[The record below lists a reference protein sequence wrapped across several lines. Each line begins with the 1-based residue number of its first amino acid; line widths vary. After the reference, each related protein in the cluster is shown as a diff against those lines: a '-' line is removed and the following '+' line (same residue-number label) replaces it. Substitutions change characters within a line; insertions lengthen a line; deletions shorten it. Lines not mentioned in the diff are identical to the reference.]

1 MITGFTHRSSRS
13 AFKSDVLIFLVLFYP
28 RLRWTLVPVSQGKQA
43 HLRLHP
49 YARARSGSFKMQS
62 RIKRVTEDDKLDLC
76 RCIAAPA
83 GTKLGPSSV
92 PLHSAPLAVLLPP
105 FHANPYQVAL
115 PSNTVFQF
123 PPQYDHIYSFTRVG
137 QFEVEDK
144 GHPVTSPG
152 DPPGSDLL
160 HQSVMR
166 SFFCT
171 WRNAKF
177 FNVLFPHRKKNT
189 GGLVRLCDEDSRPGT
204 KKTPDTTTRIFKLRS
219 TGTAHHFSFLLNSTD
234 YRILRM
240 DEDHDRMYVGSKD
253 YILSLDLHD
262 INKEPLIIHWPVS
275 QQRKNECILSG
286 KDTNGECGNFI
297 RVIEPWNR
305 THLYICGT
313 GAYNPVCTYVNRGRK
328 AQGSLHQQMPQSGGR
343 ASRAADFGTTAE
355 PPGPKEYI
363 FHLEPGKVDSGKGKC
378 SYDPKL
384 NSVSALING
393 ELYAGVYIDFMGTDS
408 AIFRTLGQQTAMRT
422 DQYNSRWL
430 NDPSFVHVHLI
441 PDSAERNDDKLYF
454 FFREKSSE
462 MGQSPVSQSRIGRI
476 CLNDDGGHCCLVN
489 KWSTFLKARLIC
501 SVPGSDGV
509 ETHFDELRESPSLP
523 TPLPSSVVI
532 PQRAVRKGTQAEGGK
547 RSERLANESLMKDL
561 VYCAARNRLSRRAG
575 SGVKA
580 ERRSG
585 PEYVGL
591 TRQLAGGAWPL
602 LEMVGRVTV
611 MLTVMSGARP
621 RQLNTC
627 AVECGVAANFTE
639 VCFAGDVYIQQT
651 QDTKNP
657 VIYGVFSVSGSV
669 FKGSAVCV
677 YSMAD
682 IRMVFNG
689 PFAHKEGPNYQWV
702 AYAGKIPY
710 PRPGTCPGGTFTPN
724 MKSTKDYP
732 DEVINFMRNHPT
744 MYNAVYPVHKRP
756 LVVRTNVDY
765 EFTTITVDQV
775 TAADGSY
782 EVLFLG
788 TDRGTV
794 QKVIVLPTDDLQT
807 EELVLEEVEVFRVTR
822 ISEVLILP
830 SHKPGPPVT
839 GRNKF
844 LRLAAT
850 ATEFST
856 FRRLV
861 SFSPPQQQLYV
872 ASAEGVTHLTLH
884 RCDVYGEACADCC
897 LARDPYCAW
906 DGKSCSRYSASQK
919 RRSRRQDV
927 KYGNP
932 IRQCRG
938 YNSNGTP
945 PSFIN
950 TSTSIGWTRHILY
963 LLCTSSDFNRN
974 NLCHGA
980 LFVVANK
987 NTLEMVQY
995 GVEGSST
1002 FLECQ
1007 ARSPHA
1013 CIRWHVQKE
1022 NSDRKK
1028 EMKTDGRVL
1037 KTEQGLL
1044 LRSLQ
1049 PSDSGTYHCTA
1060 TEKNFKH
1067 ALLKLQL
1074 VVLSSRA
1081 VHSALG
1087 DSAGPSAVAAPLQ
1100 AGPWTP
1106 NAGQYKDLL
1115 TLLSQPEMGLIN
1127 QYCQDYWP
1135 LGSAGSKEPVVAA
1148 VRGKDLKELKEQKKP
1163 RNRRNHDG
1171 RIEARET

>member
-1 MITGFTHRSSRS
+1 MPPPSPAQQKTLS
-13 AFKSDVLIFLVLFYP
+13 LF
-28 RLRWTLVPVSQGKQA
+28 PVSA
-43 HLRLHP
+43 
-49 YARARSGSFKMQS
+49 
-62 RIKRVTEDDKLDLC
+62 E
-76 RCIAAPA
+76 
-83 GTKLGPSSV
+83 
-92 PLHSAPLAVLLPP
+92 
-105 FHANPYQVAL
+105 
-115 PSNTVFQF
+115 
-123 PPQYDHIYSFTRVG
+123 
-137 QFEVEDK
+137 
-144 GHPVTSPG
+144 
-152 DPPGSDLL
+152 
-160 HQSVMR
+160 
-166 SFFCT
+166 
-171 WRNAKF
+171 
-177 FNVLFPHRKKNT
+177 
-189 GGLVRLCDEDSRPGT
+189 
-204 KKTPDTTTRIFKLRS
+204 LRS
-219 TGTAHHFSFLLNSTD
+219 TGTAQHFSYLLNTSD
-234 YRILRM
+234 FRILRM

-262 INKEPLIIHWPVS
+262 INREPLIIHWPVS
-275 QQRKNECILSG
+275 QQRKTECILSG
-286 KDTNGECGNFI
+286 KDINGECGNFI
-297 RVIEPWNR
+297 RLIEPWNR
-305 THLYICGT
+305 THLYACGT
-313 GAYNPVCTYVNRGRK
+313 GAYNPVCTYVNRGRRPQS
-328 AQGSLHQQMPQSGGR
+328 AMHLQMPQTRGR
-343 ASRAADFGTTAE
+343 ASRAADASDMVDE
-355 PPGPKEYI
+355 ADYI
-363 FHLEPGKVDSGKGKC
+363 FHLEPGKEDSGKGKC

-408 AIFRTLGQQTAMRT
+408 AIFRTLGKQAAMRT

-462 MGQSPVSQSRIGRI
+462 MGQSLKSQSRIGRI

-501 SVPGSDGV
+501 SVPGADGI
-509 ETHFDELRESPSLP
+509 ETHFDELR
-523 TPLPSSVVI
+523 
-532 PQRAVRKGTQAEGGK
+532 
-547 RSERLANESLMKDL
+547 
-561 VYCAARNRLSRRAG
+561 
-575 SGVKA
+575 
-580 ERRSG
+580 
-585 PEYVGL
+585 
-591 TRQLAGGAWPL
+591 
-602 LEMVGRVTV
+602 
-611 MLTVMSGARP
+611 
-621 RQLNTC
+621 
-627 AVECGVAANFTE
+627 
-639 VCFAGDVYIQQT
+639 DVYIQPT

-702 AYAGKIPY
+702 AYSGKIPY

-775 TAADGSY
+775 TAADGNY

-794 QKVIVLPTDDLQT
+794 QKVIVLPKDDLQT
-807 EELVLEEVEVFRVTR
+807 EELVLEEVEVFKAPTAITTMK
-822 ISEVLILP
+822 IS
-830 SHKPGPPVT
+830 SK
-839 GRNKF
+839 R
-844 LRLAAT
+844 
-850 ATEFST
+850 
-856 FRRLV
+856 
-861 SFSPPQQQLYV
+861 QQLYV
-872 ASAEGVTHLTLH
+872 ASGVGVTHLALH

-938 YNSNGTP
+938 YNSNT
-945 PSFIN
+945 
-950 TSTSIGWTRHILY
+950 
-963 LLCTSSDFNRN
+963 
-974 NLCHGA
+974 
-980 LFVVANK
+980 NK

-995 GVEGSST
+995 GVEGSTT

-1013 CIRWHVQKE
+1013 LIKWHLHRDSNDRRKE
-1022 NSDRKK
+1022 VRS
-1028 EMKTDGRVL
+1028 DGRIL

-1049 PSDSGTYHCTA
+1049 TSDSGIYVCTA

-1067 ALLKLQL
+1067 MLVKLQL
-1074 VVLSSRA
+1074 VVLSSHA
-1081 VHSALG
+1081 VNNVLVETGRPAATSPQSSA
-1087 DSAGPSAVAAPLQ
+1087 
-1100 AGPWTP
+1100 WTP

-1115 TLLSQPEMGLIN
+1115 TILSQPEMGLIN
-1127 QYCQDYWP
+1127 QYCQDYWQ
-1135 LGSAGSKEPVVAA
+1135 LGEPMLGTIKA
-1148 VRGKDLKELKEQKKP
+1148 KDLKELKEQKKP
-1163 RNRRNHDG
+1163 RNRRHHN
-1171 RIEARET
+1171 EETEEVET

>member
-1 MITGFTHRSSRS
+1 MLLGSPWSVQVLLALSVLTLG
-13 AFKSDVLIFLVLFYP
+13 SDSEPQNAPRVFL
-28 RLRWTLVPVSQGKQA
+28 
-43 HLRLHP
+43 
-49 YARARSGSFKMQS
+49 SFKDM
-62 RIKRVTEDDKLDLC
+62 
-76 RCIAAPA
+76 
-83 GTKLGPSSV
+83 
-92 PLHSAPLAVLLPP
+92 
-105 FHANPYQVAL
+105 
-115 PSNTVFQF
+115 
-123 PPQYDHIYSFTRVG
+123 
-137 QFEVEDK
+137 
-144 GHPVTSPG
+144 
-152 DPPGSDLL
+152 
-160 HQSVMR
+160 
-166 SFFCT
+166 
-171 WRNAKF
+171 
-177 FNVLFPHRKKNT
+177 
-189 GGLVRLCDEDSRPGT
+189 
-204 KKTPDTTTRIFKLRS
+204 RS
-219 TGTAHHFSFLLNSTD
+219 TGTAHYFSFLLNTSD

-262 INKEPLIIHWPVS
+262 INREPLIIHWPVS
-275 QQRKNECILSG
+275 PQRKTECVLSG

-297 RVIEPWNR
+297 RLIEPWNR
-305 THLYICGT
+305 THLYVCGT

-328 AQGSLHQQMPQSGGR
+328 PMTAMHLQMPQTRGR
-343 ASRAADFGTTAE
+343 TSRAAE
-355 PPGPKEYI
+355 PETVFDETGLQEYV
-363 FHLEPGKVDSGKGKC
+363 FHLEPGKEDSGKGKC
-378 SYDPKL
+378 PYDPKL

-408 AIFRTLGQQTAMRT
+408 AIFRTLGKNAVMRT

-441 PDSAERNDDKLYF
+441 PDSNEKNDDKLYF

-462 MGQSPVSQSRIGRI
+462 MGQSPKSQSRIGRI

-501 SVPGSDGV
+501 SVPGADGI
-509 ETHFDELRESPSLP
+509 ETHFDELR
-523 TPLPSSVVI
+523 
-532 PQRAVRKGTQAEGGK
+532 
-547 RSERLANESLMKDL
+547 
-561 VYCAARNRLSRRAG
+561 
-575 SGVKA
+575 
-580 ERRSG
+580 
-585 PEYVGL
+585 
-591 TRQLAGGAWPL
+591 
-602 LEMVGRVTV
+602 
-611 MLTVMSGARP
+611 
-621 RQLNTC
+621 
-627 AVECGVAANFTE
+627 
-639 VCFAGDVYIQQT
+639 DVYIQPT

-702 AYAGKIPY
+702 AYTGKIPY

-775 TAADGSY
+775 TAADGNY

-794 QKVIVLPTDDLQT
+794 QKVIVLPRDDLQT
-807 EELVLEEVEVFRVTR
+807 EELVLEEVEVFRVPTPITTMK
-822 ISEVLILP
+822 IS
-830 SHKPGPPVT
+830 SK
-839 GRNKF
+839 R
-844 LRLAAT
+844 
-850 ATEFST
+850 
-856 FRRLV
+856 
-861 SFSPPQQQLYV
+861 QQLYV
-872 ASAEGVTHLTLH
+872 ASAVGVTHLALH

-938 YNSNGTP
+938 YNSNP
-945 PSFIN
+945 
-950 TSTSIGWTRHILY
+950 
-963 LLCTSSDFNRN
+963 
-974 NLCHGA
+974 
-980 LFVVANK
+980 NK
-987 NTLEMVQY
+987 NTLETGQY

-1013 CIRWHVQKE
+1013 AIKWHLHRD
-1022 NSDRKK
+1022 NSDRRR
-1028 EMKTDGRVL
+1028 EVRTDGRIL
-1037 KTEQGLL
+1037 KTDQGLL

-1049 PSDSGTYHCTA
+1049 SSDSGIYVCTA

-1067 ALLKLQL
+1067 TLVKLHL
-1074 VVLSSRA
+1074 VVLTNQA
-1081 VHSALG
+1081 VNNILVETGRPAIS
-1087 DSAGPSAVAAPLQ
+1087 PLQ
-1100 AGPWTP
+1100 SSAWTP
-1106 NAGQYKDLL
+1106 SAGQYKDLL
-1115 TLLSQPEMGLIN
+1115 TILSQPEMGLIN
-1127 QYCQDYWP
+1127 QYCQDYWQYGDP
-1135 LGSAGSKEPVVAA
+1135 LTGVIK
-1148 VRGKDLKELKEQKKP
+1148 GKDLKELKEQKKP
-1163 RNRRNHDG
+1163 RNRRHHGD
-1171 RIEARET
+1171 EEET

>member
-1 MITGFTHRSSRS
+1 MLLDSPWLVQ
-13 AFKSDVLIFLVLFYP
+13 VLLALSVL
-28 RLRWTLVPVSQGKQA
+28 TLG
-43 HLRLHP
+43 
-49 YARARSGSFKMQS
+49 SGSEPQNAPRVFLSFK
-62 RIKRVTEDDKLDLC
+62 D
-76 RCIAAPA
+76 
-83 GTKLGPSSV
+83 
-92 PLHSAPLAVLLPP
+92 
-105 FHANPYQVAL
+105 
-115 PSNTVFQF
+115 
-123 PPQYDHIYSFTRVG
+123 
-137 QFEVEDK
+137 
-144 GHPVTSPG
+144 
-152 DPPGSDLL
+152 
-160 HQSVMR
+160 
-166 SFFCT
+166 
-171 WRNAKF
+171 
-177 FNVLFPHRKKNT
+177 
-189 GGLVRLCDEDSRPGT
+189 
-204 KKTPDTTTRIFKLRS
+204 LRS
-219 TGTAHHFSFLLNSTD
+219 TDTAHHFSYLLNTSD

-262 INKEPLIIHWPVS
+262 INREPLIIHWPVS
-275 QQRKNECILSG
+275 PQRKTECVLSG

-297 RVIEPWNR
+297 RLIEPWNR
-305 THLYICGT
+305 THLYVCGT

-328 AQGSLHQQMPQSGGR
+328 PMTAMHLQMPQTRGR
-343 ASRAADFGTTAE
+343 ASRAAE
-355 PPGPKEYI
+355 PETVFDETGLQEYI
-363 FHLEPGKVDSGKGKC
+363 FHLEPGKEDSGKGKC
-378 SYDPKL
+378 PYDPKL

-408 AIFRTLGQQTAMRT
+408 AIFRTLGKNAVMRT

-441 PDSAERNDDKLYF
+441 PDSNEKNDDKLYF

-462 MGQSPVSQSRIGRI
+462 MGQSPKSQSRIGRI

-501 SVPGSDGV
+501 SVPGADGI
-509 ETHFDELRESPSLP
+509 ETHFDELR
-523 TPLPSSVVI
+523 
-532 PQRAVRKGTQAEGGK
+532 
-547 RSERLANESLMKDL
+547 
-561 VYCAARNRLSRRAG
+561 
-575 SGVKA
+575 
-580 ERRSG
+580 
-585 PEYVGL
+585 
-591 TRQLAGGAWPL
+591 
-602 LEMVGRVTV
+602 
-611 MLTVMSGARP
+611 
-621 RQLNTC
+621 
-627 AVECGVAANFTE
+627 
-639 VCFAGDVYIQQT
+639 DVYIQPT

-702 AYAGKIPY
+702 AYTGKIPY

-775 TAADGSY
+775 TAADGNY

-794 QKVIVLPTDDLQT
+794 QKVIVLPRDDLQT
-807 EELVLEEVEVFRVTR
+807 EELVLEEVEVFKVPTPITTMK
-822 ISEVLILP
+822 IS
-830 SHKPGPPVT
+830 SK
-839 GRNKF
+839 R
-844 LRLAAT
+844 
-850 ATEFST
+850 
-856 FRRLV
+856 
-861 SFSPPQQQLYV
+861 QQLYV
-872 ASAEGVTHLTLH
+872 ASAVGVTHLALH

-938 YNSNGTP
+938 YNSNT
-945 PSFIN
+945 
-950 TSTSIGWTRHILY
+950 
-963 LLCTSSDFNRN
+963 
-974 NLCHGA
+974 
-980 LFVVANK
+980 NK
-987 NTLEMVQY
+987 NTLETVQY

-1013 CIRWHVQKE
+1013 AIKWHLHRD
-1022 NSDRKK
+1022 NSDRRR
-1028 EMKTDGRVL
+1028 EVRSDGRVL
-1037 KTEQGLL
+1037 KTDQGLL

-1049 PSDSGTYHCTA
+1049 SSDSGIYVCTA

-1067 ALLKLQL
+1067 TLVKLQL
-1074 VVLSSRA
+1074 VVLTNQA
-1081 VHSALG
+1081 VNNILAETG
-1087 DSAGPSAVAAPLQ
+1087 RPAASPLQ
-1100 AGPWTP
+1100 SSAWTP
-1106 NAGQYKDLL
+1106 SAGQYKDLL
-1115 TLLSQPEMGLIN
+1115 TILSQPEMGLIN
-1127 QYCQDYWP
+1127 QYCQDYWQYGDP
-1135 LGSAGSKEPVVAA
+1135 LTGVIKA
-1148 VRGKDLKELKEQKKP
+1148 KDLKELKEQKKP
-1163 RNRRNHDG
+1163 RNRRHHGD
-1171 RIEARET
+1171 EEET